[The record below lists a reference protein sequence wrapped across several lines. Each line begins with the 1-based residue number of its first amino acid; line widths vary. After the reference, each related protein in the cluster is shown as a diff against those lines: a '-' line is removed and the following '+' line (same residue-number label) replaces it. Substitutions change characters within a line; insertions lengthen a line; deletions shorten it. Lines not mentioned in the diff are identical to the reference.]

1 MKFQFERA
9 FIKILICMIVV
20 ASCCANPVVAY
31 TNKPQKVVT
40 EEKIQPVVAEKK
52 KIQPETTL
60 MHLVNKKQKVKKL
73 TANQIAQKLEQE
85 REAKKEQGWIYIHGY
100 PYRLSEYEKTLL
112 LMVVYAESGGS
123 TIEEQMATAE
133 TILNRVVT
141 RRLSLK
147 QVIFEKGQFACARNG
162 NIYTGM
168 GESLRLMTPDRVSN
182 DTAQSVEAVL
192 YAKSYITEALLTAE
206 AIRVGKD
213 PEVYGKG
220 GALYFCELSGCSER
234 ERASRENIAV
244 RVQIGDHI
252 YYKVW
257 DK

>member
-40 EEKIQPVVAEKK
+40 EEKIQPVVTEKK

-141 RRLSLK
+141 RRLSLT

-220 GALYFCELSGCSER
+220 GALYFCELSGCSEK

-244 RVQIGDHI
+244 SVQIGDHI